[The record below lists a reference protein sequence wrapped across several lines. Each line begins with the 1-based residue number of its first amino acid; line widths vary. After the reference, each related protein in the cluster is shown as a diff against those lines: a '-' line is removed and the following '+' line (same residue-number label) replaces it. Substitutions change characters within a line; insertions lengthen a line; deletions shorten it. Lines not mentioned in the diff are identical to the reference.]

1 MKKYLLVI
9 LYLFSIIMSTED
21 LGGETPEQNGTYLA
35 ERLDNQLQ
43 PKDSKSD
50 ISMTLISIKKN
61 REKTSK
67 MLSITKDDGNKMLLF
82 FKSPK
87 KDRGVGF
94 LKIESDKNDKLFL
107 FIPGLNKPRRISSNN
122 QSDSFMN
129 SDLSYED
136 MLSRDLDEFDYRL
149 LVSIDTLFYILES
162 LFCYFYSFFKNI
174 YIYLW

>member
-21 LGGETPEQNGTYLA
+21 LGGETPEQKGRYLA

-87 KDRGVGF
+87 K
-94 LKIESDKNDKLFL
+94 
-107 FIPGLNKPRRISSNN
+107 
-122 QSDSFMN
+122 
-129 SDLSYED
+129 
-136 MLSRDLDEFDYRL
+136 
-149 LVSIDTLFYILES
+149 
-162 LFCYFYSFFKNI
+162 
-174 YIYLW
+174 